1 MRIATL
7 VKEHPLKFILS
18 IAVSVGLI
26 WYSFKDLEWEPF
38 WQALVSVNYWLLLL
52 GGLLLVFSNV
62 IRAARWRILLLPQKV
77 LKRKSLFEATLMG
90 YMGSNVLPFKLGE
103 ALRAVVVSRRHGLS
117 LSGVGA
123 SVVVERGLDVFS
135 FFILAGLYGSIFPSF
150 ETARLLSALALA
162 AVVLVIGFGFFM
174 NHHHDRIFARVE
186 AWAAR
191 LSGSGH
197 PQRGKHLVS
206 LFKGLETL
214 WRMPQPLHVIW
225 QTLLLW
231 GIYLLITF
239 LGVAA
244 FGFGL
249 HPLEMLEVAIV
260 LTIFTTFSLSI
271 PAAPGY
277 VGTYHGAVL
286 AALALFSIDSD
297 AARAL
302 AVVLHLLNFLIY
314 TPLGAW
320 YLLKAGLSLDLAT
333 EPQAEDK
340 FNPGGVL

>member
-1 MRIATL
+1 MQITTL
-7 VKEHPLKFILS
+7 VKEHPLKFIIS

-38 WQALVSVNYWLLLL
+38 WLALKSINYWLLLL
-52 GGLLLVFSNV
+52 GGIILVFSNV
-62 IRAARWRILLLPQKV
+62 IRAARWRILLLPQKK
-77 LKRKSLFEATLMG
+77 LKRKNLFEATLMG
-90 YMGSNVLPFKLGE
+90 YMGNNVLPFKLGE
-103 ALRAVVVSRRHGLS
+103 ALRVVVVSKRHGLKI
-117 LSGVGA
+117 SGVGA

-135 FFILAGLYGSIFPSF
+135 FLILAGIYGSIFPSF
-150 ETARLLSALALA
+150 ETARLLSALALMA
-162 AVVLVIGFGFFM
+162 MFMVIIFGFIM
-174 NHHHDRIFARVE
+174 NHFHENFFGRVT
-186 AWAAR
+186 AWAERMTEA
-191 LSGSGH
+191 GH
-197 PQRGKHLVS
+197 PKRGEHIHS
-206 LFKGLETL
+206 IFKGLETI

-231 GIYLLITF
+231 GVYLFITF
-239 LGVAA
+239 LAVAA

-249 HPLEMLEVAIV
+249 SPLGQLEVAV
-260 LTIFTTFSLSI
+260 MLTIFTTFSLSI

-286 AALALFSIDSD
+286 AALALFSIDAD

-320 YLLKAGLSLDLAT
+320 YLVKAGLSLDLAIET
-333 EPQAEDK
+333 KE
-340 FNPGGVL
+340 